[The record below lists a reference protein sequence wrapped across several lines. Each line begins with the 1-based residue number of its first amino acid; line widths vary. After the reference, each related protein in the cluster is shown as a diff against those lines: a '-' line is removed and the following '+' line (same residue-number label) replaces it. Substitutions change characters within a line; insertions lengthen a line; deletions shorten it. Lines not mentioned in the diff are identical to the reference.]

1 MPDYR
6 AILQQY
12 WGYADFRDLQY
23 DIITSIGSGKDTLFK
38 VLFKKRPDIKFS
50 ISSITRAMRVG
61 EVEGE
66 KYNFITREKFEDMLK
81 NDELL
86 EYNVYIGNYYG
97 TPKAPVVAAIEKGE
111 DILIEVDVNG
121 AKSIREKMP
130 EAVSIFIM
138 PPSYKELKRRL
149 SGRGTESEEVIEK
162 RMHESLSEIA
172 RATEFDYIVV
182 NDNIDEAVDD
192 IIEIIQSSRLML
204 KRQKNLIDGVL
215 NNVES

>member
-1 MPDYR
+1 MSKGGVFIVAGP
-6 AILQQY
+6 
-12 WGYADFRDLQY
+12 
-23 DIITSIGSGKDTLFK
+23 SGSGKDTLFK
-38 VLFKKRPDIKFS
+38 ELFKKRPDIKFS

-97 TPKAPVVAAIEKGE
+97 TPKAPVIAAVEKGE

-149 SGRGTESEEVIEK
+149 SGRGTESEDVIEK

-182 NDNIDEAVDD
+182 NDNINEAVDD